1 VAPNKLLTALHGYF
15 QNNSVFEIVDR
26 HHGISRQGFV
36 RESWYHAG
44 IVDIALIELNE
55 DSTSFDSF
63 IPVRTTPVQL
73 GDSLS
78 VISRRAVPTPEEY
91 AECLE
96 TTAVTVV
103 VRNTSLIHSTYYA
116 ETGMSGCSVVTTR
129 VGNSFAL
136 VGVHVAKHDTTTAV
150 EPVSSAVPP
159 SKKRKHVVTREE
171 FDEAMMTVDSN
182 IHGHGSYCLICEI
195 ACVDGLLEMLDS

>member
-1 VAPNKLLTALHGYF
+1 MAPKKLLTALHGYF

-26 HHGISRQGFV
+26 HGISRQGFV
-36 RESWYHAG
+36 RENWYHAN

-55 DSTSFDSF
+55 DSTSFGSF
-63 IPVRTTPVQL
+63 MPVRTTPVKL

-116 ETGMSGCSVVTTR
+116 ETGMSGCSVVATR

-150 EPVSSAVPP
+150 GTIVIRWS
-159 SKKRKHVVTREE
+159 RQ
-171 FDEAMMTVDSN
+171 
-182 IHGHGSYCLICEI
+182 
-195 ACVDGLLEMLDS
+195 